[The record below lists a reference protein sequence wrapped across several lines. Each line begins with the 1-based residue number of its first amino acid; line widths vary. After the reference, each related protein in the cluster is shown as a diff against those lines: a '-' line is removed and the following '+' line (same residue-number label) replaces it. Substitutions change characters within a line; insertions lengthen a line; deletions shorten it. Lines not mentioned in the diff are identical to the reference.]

1 VVCGIL
7 FTAVGVCSTR
17 VFKSMPFATLTFL
30 LRSACI
36 LFVGVGFAVPAFSG
50 VGNGDAVTPSA
61 AQLDFFETKV
71 RPLLITHCYECHSEE
86 SGKKK
91 GGLLLDSKH
100 GWETGGDS
108 GPAIIPG
115 NADESLS
122 VMAISYRDSDL
133 KMPPDGRIPDEDIA
147 ILQQWI
153 AMGAPDPRSGDV
165 ATKKELPVID
175 LESARQFWAFQAPTC
190 NDGDTIDSLV
200 GEKLRESQLTPVPQA
215 SKRHLIRRAFHALH
229 GMPPS
234 PDQLSRYLDDDRP
247 DAFARLVD
255 ELLASPRYGERWGR
269 HWLDVARYADT
280 NGLDENMAYTSA
292 FRYRDYVIRAFNDDM
307 PYDRFITEQLA
318 GDLLQADND
327 PERHQ
332 QMIAAGFLSIGAKML
347 ACDDPM
353 KMRMDIVDD
362 QVDTTGRAFLGLTFG
377 CARCHDHKFDPITAK
392 DYYGLAGIFKSTT
405 TMTNYSVVAKWHEHD
420 VSPPE
425 VKALDAQV
433 SALEAS
439 KKDQDDEAKKDTDK
453 QLTALR
459 ADRENRSI
467 RIMAVREGEPEDTR
481 VHLRGNYLT
490 LGEDAPRHFPV
501 VLAGEQQPPIPQ
513 GQSGRL
519 QLAKWIAD
527 PDHPL
532 TARVMMNRLWR
543 WHFGQ
548 GIVPS
553 TDNFGRLGE
562 APTNQKLLD
571 HLAVKFVE
579 RGWSIKAMQRY
590 IMASETYQRST
601 HNDPACAEI
610 DPSNSSLWRF
620 NRRRLD
626 AEEVRDSLLSI
637 SGLLDDQMFGQ
648 LLTDEFGKYADKGKL
663 DSYWASRRRAV
674 YLPIMRSG
682 VYDAF
687 VAFDFADPS
696 MIDGD
701 RKASTVAPQSLFMMN
716 GPLVFDAATA
726 LAGKASATDDALTDL
741 YYRILGRAPEAHERN
756 AADAFITGYPSDSD
770 KGDGLQALARV
781 LLASNEFLY
790 IE

>member
-1 VVCGIL
+1 MGL
-7 FTAVGVCSTR
+7 
-17 VFKSMPFATLTFL
+17 VF
-30 LRSACI
+30 
-36 LFVGVGFAVPAFSG
+36 PAFSG
-50 VGNGDAVTPSA
+50 IDSGAASA
-61 AQLDFFETKV
+61 AQLDFFEAKV

-91 GGLLLDSKH
+91 GGLLLDNRH

-115 NADESLS
+115 NADESLTFTA
-122 VMAISYRDSDL
+122 VSYRDSDL
-133 KMPPDGRIPDEDIA
+133 KMPPDGRMPEEDIA
-147 ILQQWI
+147 ILKQWI
-153 AMGAPDPRSGDV
+153 AMGAPDPRSEGTS
-165 ATKKELPVID
+165 AAQQSAPVID
-175 LESARQFWAFQAPTC
+175 LASARKFWAFQAPTH
-190 NDGDTIDSLV
+190 NEGDTIDSIV
-200 GEKLRESQLTPVPQA
+200 GEKLREQQLAPVPPA
-215 SKRHLIRRAFHALH
+215 SRRNLIRRAFHSLH

-234 PDQLSRYLDDDRP
+234 PDELARYLDDDRP
-247 DAFARLVD
+247 DAFARMVD

-269 HWLDVARYADT
+269 HWLDIARYADT

-318 GDLLQADND
+318 GDLLPTNND
-327 PERHQ
+327 PEHQ
-332 QMIAAGFLSIGAKML
+332 QTIAAGFLSIGAKML

-362 QVDTTGRAFLGLTFG
+362 QIDTTGRAFLGLTFG
-377 CARCHDHKFDPITAK
+377 CARCHDHKFDPISAK

-425 VKALDAQV
+425 VKALDAEI

-439 KKDQDDEAKKDTDK
+439 KKDQDDEAKKETDK
-453 QLTALR
+453 KLAALR
-459 ADRENRSI
+459 ADRESRSI
-467 RIMAVREGEPEDTR
+467 RIMSVREGEPEDTK

-490 LGEDAPRHFPV
+490 LGEDAPRRFPV
-501 VLAGEQQPPIPQ
+501 VLAGEEQPPIPQ

-519 QLAKWIAD
+519 QLAQWIAD
-527 PDHPL
+527 PDNPL

-543 WHFGQ
+543 WHFGR

-571 HLAVKFVE
+571 HLAVKFIE
-579 RGWSIKAMQRY
+579 SGWSIKAMHRY
-590 IMASETYQRST
+590 IMASETYRRST
-601 HNDPACAEI
+601 QYDAASAEI
-610 DPSNSSLWRF
+610 DPSNTYLWRF
-620 NRRRLD
+620 DRRRLD

-637 SGLLDDQMFGQ
+637 SGLLDGQMFGQ
-648 LLTDEFGKYADKGKL
+648 LLTDEFGKYANKGKL
-663 DSYWASRRRAV
+663 SSYWQTRRRAV

-716 GPLVFDAATA
+716 GPLVFDAAKA
-726 LAGKASATDDALTDL
+726 LAGKASATSDALADL
-741 YYRILGRAPEAHERN
+741 YQRILGRAPEAHERT
-756 AADAFITGYPSDSD
+756 AAEAFVSRYPSDS
-770 KGDGLQALARV
+770 GNGEDGLQALARV

-790 IE
+790 VE